1 MVKYNVKT
9 FVFSSS
15 ATVYG
20 DPVQLPIK
28 EDARIAPQNPYG
40 RTKQY
45 IEALLLDLYASDDS
59 WKIAILR
66 YFNPVGA
73 HATGLIG
80 EKPNG
85 TPNNLMPY
93 ITQVAAGEL
102 EKLSVFGGDYDTP
115 DGTGIRDYIHVMD
128 LAKGHVN
135 AVEKL
140 DSMKAG
146 KVLTL
151 NLGTGRGYSVLE
163 VIKKFEQVSG
173 QKIPYD
179 IVERRAG
186 DVASCYADPTL
197 ARKVLDWKSEFGI
210 DEMCADAWNWQVKQ
224 DD

>member
-1 MVKYNVKT
+1 
-9 FVFSSS
+9 
-15 ATVYG
+15 
-20 DPVQLPIK
+20 
-28 EDARIAPQNPYG
+28 
-40 RTKQY
+40 
-45 IEALLLDLYASDDS
+45 
-59 WKIAILR
+59 
-66 YFNPVGA
+66 
-73 HATGLIG
+73 
-80 EKPNG
+80 
-85 TPNNLMPY
+85 
-93 ITQVAAGEL
+93 
-102 EKLSVFGGDYDTP
+102 
-115 DGTGIRDYIHVMD
+115 MD

-186 DVASCYADPTL
+186 DVASCYADPAL
-197 ARKVLDWKSEFGI
+197 ARKILDWKSEFGI

-224 DD
+224 ED